1 MSWAAIIRATALVG
15 VVGLFVTDYGLAIWA
30 KEIDKSIY
38 ILLLAVALGVDAAWL
53 REVLK
58 AVLTRTLG
66 VDGKDRE

>member
-1 MSWAAIIRATALVG
+1 M
-15 VVGLFVTDYGLAIWA
+15 TDYGLAIWA